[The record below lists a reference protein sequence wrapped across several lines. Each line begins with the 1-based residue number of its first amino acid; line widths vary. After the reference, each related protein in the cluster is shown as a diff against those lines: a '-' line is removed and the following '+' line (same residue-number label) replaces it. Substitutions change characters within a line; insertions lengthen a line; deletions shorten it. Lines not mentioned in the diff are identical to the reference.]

1 MLQQGGWRRHATRT
15 DENKDE
21 LTLSIKHCTRIVL
34 RVHAWYAM
42 VRHHRPSLHRHN
54 HNFSEASVWSERDR
68 LGPLLFLSSSLK
80 ESKEILAKS
89 LATCYLA
96 TCYLATCYSA
106 SGWRIWW
113 PSFWAVAAATQ
124 NTGAGRNKKTLP
136 VLADKGTWH

>member
-1 MLQQGGWRRHATRT
+1 MPWSVITVRRRTVTITILVKPVFGQSGTGWGHYYFYPPHSR
-15 DENKDE
+15 
-21 LTLSIKHCTRIVL
+21 
-34 RVHAWYAM
+34 M
-42 VRHHRPSLHRHN
+42 
-54 HNFSEASVWSERDR
+54 
-68 LGPLLFLSSSLK
+68 
-80 ESKEILAKS
+80 SKEILAKS

-96 TCYLATCYSA
+96 TCYLATCDLATCYLA